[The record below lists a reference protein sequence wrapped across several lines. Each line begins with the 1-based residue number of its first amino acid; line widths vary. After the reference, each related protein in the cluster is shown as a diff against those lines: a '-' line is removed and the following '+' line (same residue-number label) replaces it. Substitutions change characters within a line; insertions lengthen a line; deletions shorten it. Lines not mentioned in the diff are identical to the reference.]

1 MSKYMLREGNLTCK
15 QQIKQN
21 VDTDLKTKEQCGGF
35 LRIAVLREVSAA
47 SWENGI

>member
-1 MSKYMLREGNLTCK
+1 MSIYMLGRKFDLQAE
-15 QQIKQN
+15 IKQN

-47 SWENGI
+47 SGGSGI